1 MTPAKLVSSL
11 PDSIRV
17 GPYDM
22 RLLPLDASTADAAG
36 VFGYF
41 KRKDQV
47 IALDISHVS
56 CAGLADTLIHEI
68 THAIWWVYG
77 LEDKDEEERTVA
89 TLSTGWT
96 QVYRDNPSLL
106 DWLKKALK

>member
-11 PDSIRV
+11 PDTIRV

-22 RLLPLDASTADAAG
+22 RLLPMDGSHADAAG

-41 KRKDQV
+41 KRRDQV
-47 IALDISHVS
+47 IAIDVSHVS
-56 CAGLADTLIHEI
+56 SAALADTLLHEI

-96 QVYRDNPSLL
+96 QVYRDNPALL
-106 DWLKKALK
+106 DWIRKALK

>member
-1 MTPAKLVSSL
+1 MTPAKLVQSL

-22 RLLPLDASTADAAG
+22 RLMPLDGSTAEAAG
-36 VFGYF
+36 VFGFF
-41 KRKDQV
+41 KRRDQV
-47 IALDISHVS
+47 IAIDVDHVS
-56 CAGLADTLIHEI
+56 CTGLADTLIHEI
-68 THAIWWVYG
+68 THAIWWVQG
-77 LEDKDEEERTVA
+77 LEDKDEEERTVG

-96 QVYRDNPSLL
+96 QVYRDNPWIL